1 MLSAASSPIL
11 ASLAPF
17 KLAPA
22 TVLIVGGD
30 VRVLWDATANDYG
43 SAVVDYKILFKDMTT
58 NYIESPLFCDGT
70 NAFSISNRSCSI
82 GMTNFTKTLASGG
95 LYELTLGTPI
105 IASVKARNG
114 IGYSIQ
120 SNDNTVY
127 GVAQLGPTTAP
138 TGGAPTGSTSETII
152 DITWT
157 AISAGQGRS
166 LTVNNVDT
174 DYRVLWDAGTS

>member
-1 MLSAASSPIL
+1 
-11 ASLAPF
+11 
-17 KLAPA
+17 
-22 TVLIVGGD
+22 
-30 VRVLWDATANDYG
+30 
-43 SAVVDYKILFKDMTT
+43 
-58 NYIESPLFCDGT
+58 
-70 NAFSISNRSCSI
+70 
-82 GMTNFTKTLASGG
+82 MTNFTKTLASGG
-95 LYELTLGTPI
+95 LYELALGTPI

-120 SNDNTVY
+120 SDDNTVY
-127 GVAQLGPTTAP
+127 GVAQLGPTSAP